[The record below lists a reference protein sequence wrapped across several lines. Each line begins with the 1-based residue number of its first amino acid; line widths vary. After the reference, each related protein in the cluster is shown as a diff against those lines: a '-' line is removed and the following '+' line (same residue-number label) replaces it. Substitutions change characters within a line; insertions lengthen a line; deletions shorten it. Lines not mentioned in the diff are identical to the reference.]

1 MRTAPKAV
9 PKAVPKSPAPVLRE
23 DKTYELA
30 DMFKMLGDPSRLRI
44 VTATLEG
51 PRAVGEIAAML
62 GLSVS
67 LVSHHLRL
75 LRATRLVSPERR
87 GKQIFYRVH
96 DQHVAHVIRDMIA
109 HVNEEAE

>member
-1 MRTAPKAV
+1 MATPKTAGTAP
-9 PKAVPKSPAPVLRE
+9 PPLYD
-23 DKTYELA
+23 DKTVELA
-30 DMFKMLGDPSRLRI
+30 DMFKMLGAPSRLRI
-44 VTATLEG
+44 VTATLDG
-51 PRAVGEIAAML
+51 PRAVGDIAAAL

-96 DQHVAHVIRDMIA
+96 DAHIAHVISDMIA

>member
-1 MRTAPKAV
+1 MAAPKTAKTAP
-9 PKAVPKSPAPVLRE
+9 PLLDD
-23 DKTYELA
+23 DKTVELA

-44 VTATLEG
+44 VTATLAG
-51 PRAVGEIAAML
+51 PRAVGEIAASL

-67 LVSHHLRL
+67 
-75 LRATRLVSPERR
+75 LVSPERR

-96 DQHVAHVIRDMIA
+96 DAHIAHVISDMIA

>member
-1 MRTAPKAV
+1 MP
-9 PKAVPKSPAPVLRE
+9 VPKSTEPALPLLDD
-23 DKTYELA
+23 DKAAELA

-44 VTATLEG
+44 VTATLAG
-51 PRAVGEIAAML
+51 PRAVGEIAATL

-87 GKQIFYRVH
+87 GKQVFYRVH
-96 DQHVAHVIRDMIA
+96 DAHVARVIADMIA
-109 HVNEEAE
+109 HVNEDAE

>member
-1 MRTAPKAV
+1 MAAPKTA
-9 PKAVPKSPAPVLRE
+9 KSAPPLLDD
-23 DKTYELA
+23 DKTVELA